1 MPWSGRRGGGMGKL
15 ARRSDR
21 RGQKPRNAK
30 GTRVRRD
37 GFDGEFVPG
46 QQFSVDMRIRRQA
59 AEVLEAKVTAARW
72 PLVLEAIEA
81 AAWPVET
88 YLGKFLKGGYDVIR
102 FRSDPADVGEMLHRL
117 SRMTKLPVEAV
128 AREPHKHLPFWL
140 DDEPESHDV
149 GLQPFR
155 WFQMLYYSHFL
166 LRASTADRYAYYAT
180 PEMSALIE
188 AGQSADRDHD
198 VAVTVADLPSSRGV
212 LYLAP
217 ADGVPDHGRVLVWNE
232 TGRDSGSG
240 TDVLLIAMLTVPALR
255 WWLARADGA
264 LPTDGNRLYRVVND
278 YLPVFPFAE
287 VQLSPAE
294 SDAAPSAPNRSG
306 GAGFTDV
313 GPDEPAHSVTAMN
326 DLDYVARTFFSMVNM
341 LRGNKFV
348 ESTRQQSAR
357 MRDNDGVVKRM
368 REVTYLSYRQPRS
381 ASSASSSEGS
391 GKLSHRHVV
400 RGHWRRHWYPSQKRH
415 LPMWI
420 DEHLQGPADAP
431 IVVKSKVTVVRPP
444 AENESVE

>member
-1 MPWSGRRGGGMGKL
+1 MGQEDMT
-15 ARRSDR
+15 RRS
-21 RGQKPRNAK
+21 GGKKQKPSAV
-30 GTRVRRD
+30 TDDRVRRD

-46 QQFSVDMRIRRQA
+46 QQFSVDIRIRRQA
-59 AEVLEAKVTAARW
+59 ADVLEARVTAARW

-88 YLGKFLKGGYDVIR
+88 YLGNFLKGGYDVIR
-102 FRSDPADVGEMLHRL
+102 FRSDPNRVGDTLHRL
-117 SRMTKLPVEAV
+117 SRATKLSVDAV
-128 AREPHKHLPFWL
+128 ARDPHKHLPFWL

-149 GLQPFR
+149 GLLPFSTFR
-155 WFQMLYYSHFL
+155 MLYYSHFL
-166 LRASTADRYAYYAT
+166 LRASTVDRHAYYAT

-188 AGQSADRDHD
+188 AGQSADREQD
-198 VAVTVADLPSSRGV
+198 VAVTMADLPSNRGV

-217 ADGVPDHGRVLVWNE
+217 ADGVHDHGRVLVWNE
-232 TGRDSGSG
+232 TGRDSESG

-255 WWLARADGA
+255 WWLAR
-264 LPTDGNRLYRVVND
+264 TDGSPDLEGNRMHRLVND
-278 YLPVFPFAE
+278 YLPLFPFAE
-287 VQLSPAE
+287 VQLSAAE
-294 SDAAPSAPNRSG
+294 SDAPPSAPDRSG
-306 GAGFTDV
+306 GASCVDV
-313 GPDEPAHSVTAMN
+313 GTDEPAHSVSFMN

-341 LRGNKFV
+341 LRGNKFA

-357 MRDNDGVVKRM
+357 IRDNDGEVRRM

-381 ASSASSSEGS
+381 ATSATSLEGS

-420 DEHLQGPADAP
+420 DEHLQGPADTP